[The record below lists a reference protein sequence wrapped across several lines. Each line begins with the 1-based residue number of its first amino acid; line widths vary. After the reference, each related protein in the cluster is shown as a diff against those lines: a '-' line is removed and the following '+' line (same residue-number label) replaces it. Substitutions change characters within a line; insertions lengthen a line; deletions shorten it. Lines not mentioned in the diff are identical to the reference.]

1 MLICLFVNCS
11 YCSFYDKF
19 ICLFAISFFLFFSLY
34 DKVIFSLKLKSVFKE
49 MDMSQEKH
57 LTLLNRIKCR
67 HIVSLHNYAEKI
79 RWNTRL
85 DKTCFKVF
93 HAVPFWDFFWPPSI
107 VNVSFNVIHEL
118 LYILR
123 GQWTELT
130 EFLFLADIKVIQRP
144 WGISCTMHYL

>member
-1 MLICLFVNCS
+1 MLIVLIVLS
-11 YCSFYDKF
+11 MIS
-19 ICLFAISFFLFFSLY
+19 LFACSPSLSFFSSHSMIKLFFLWNWNQ
-34 DKVIFSLKLKSVFKE
+34 FSKKWIL
-49 MDMSQEKH
+49 SQEKH

-67 HIVSLHNYAEKI
+67 HFVSLHNYAEKI

-107 VNVSFNVIHEL
+107 VNVSVNVKHEL
-118 LYILR
+118 LDILR
-123 GQWTELT
+123 GQCTELT

-144 WGISCTMHYL
+144 WGISCTIHYL